1 MLLSLCRPLA
11 GMSLALLVAAY
22 TLLVLLPSP
31 AHGADVVAAATA
43 AAAAPAREG
52 RHAQRRED
60 HWLKSI
66 LSCPLC
72 KGKEVMACYTPCREA
87 GGGMGQCLSGCMTNN
102 PMVLE
107 MMLKMMPSIPEAE
120 KNASDGEKRAPTQAD
135 DAPSDLRQVRIDP
148 ATSPHFSDL

>member
-1 MLLSLCRPLA
+1 
-11 GMSLALLVAAY
+11 MSLALFVAAY

-31 AHGADVVAAATA
+31 AQGADVVAAATA

-52 RHAQRRED
+52 KLAQRRED
-60 HWLKSI
+60 HWQGSYGL
-66 LSCPLC
+66 LHALQ
-72 KGKEVMACYTPCREA
+72 EA

-107 MMLKMMPSIPEAE
+107 MMLKMMPSIPLAE

-148 ATSPHFSDL
+148 AASPHFSDL